1 MYARKIQSNLMIAFL
16 AAVTT
21 FSSSTFLTPVLAQTG
36 GTTQQSTDTGGATGA
51 DTGGAT
57 GADTGGATGADT
69 GGATGADTGG

>member
-21 FSSSTFLTPVLAQTG
+21 FSSSTFLTPALAQTG
-36 GTTQQSTDTGGATGA
+36 ATQPSTDTGGATGA

-69 GGATGADTGG
+69 GGATGEDTGAA